1 MRECWSADAHGRP
14 SFEIILKA
22 VTEELDELTAEG
34 DSFIVDANE
43 KGKETEKIRARKP
56 RSFKIRARRDNQ
68 RLDVDTRLS
77 PQKQPK
83 SKATTQRKHDA
94 PIV

>member
-1 MRECWSADAHGRP
+1 MRECWSADSHSRP
-14 SFEIILKA
+14 SFEQILKTI
-22 VTEELDELTAEG
+22 TEELDELTAEG
-34 DSFIVDANE
+34 DSFIVDENE
-43 KGKETEKIRARKP
+43 QGKETEKIRARKP
-56 RSFKIRARRDNQ
+56 RSFKIRARRDSQ

-77 PQKQPK
+77 PQPKTK

>member
-1 MRECWSADAHGRP
+1 MRECWSADAHSRP
-14 SFEIILKA
+14 SFETILKA

-34 DSFIVDANE
+34 DSFIVNDE
-43 KGKETEKIRARKP
+43 QGKETEKIRARKP
-56 RSFKIRARRDNQ
+56 RSFKIRARRDSQ

-77 PQKQPK
+77 PQPKQK
-83 SKATTQRKHDA
+83 SKASTQRQHDT

>member
-1 MRECWSADAHGRP
+1 MRECWSADAHSRP

-34 DSFIVDANE
+34 DSFIVDDNVQ
-43 KGKETEKIRARKP
+43 GKETEKIRARKP
-56 RSFKIRARRDNQ
+56 RSFKIRARRDSQ
-68 RLDVDTRLS
+68 RLDVDTRLT
-77 PQKQPK
+77 PQPKQK
-83 SKATTQRKHDA
+83 SKATTERKHDA